1 MLSDDFKSSK
11 RTQYSFFNLN
21 PIGTNKEE
29 FTCVAANVPKHG
41 KFVWKLGDKVMEN
54 TNAVQDTSEDGETV
68 LSQTYNIDFT
78 ESDTLEI
85 INALNNKKISCR

>member
-1 MLSDDFKSSK
+1 
-11 RTQYSFFNLN
+11 
-21 PIGTNKEE
+21 
-29 FTCVAANVPKHG
+29 
-41 KFVWKLGDKVMEN
+41 MEN

-85 INALNNKKISCR
+85 IKALNNKKISCR